1 MIITRF
7 AARNYGIR
15 GNVALVQQVQEIL
28 NQVRKVVVG
37 KDAVIGSILMS
48 MLAGGHVL
56 LEDVPGVGKTTLAL
70 AFSRAMELSYKRMQ
84 FTPDVMPSDITG
96 YTSLQMGGVPGA
108 YVPGA
113 AMCNLFL
120 ADEINRASSK
130 TQSALLE
137 VMEEGSITV
146 DGITHPM
153 PQPYLVIAT
162 QNPVGSA
169 GTQPLPESQLDRFM
183 VRLSMGYPDRRSE
196 MEMLR
201 RHQNAVSLDSVSRVV
216 SPPELAA
223 MQHEVE
229 GVYVSD
235 ALYAYITAL
244 AAWTRAQPSIRL
256 GVSPRGT
263 IALLRMAKACAYLS
277 GREFL
282 IPQDV
287 QAVFENVSAHRILLS
302 PRARVSGISEGQL
315 AQRALQQVPAPAAV

>member
-1 MIITRF
+1 M
-7 AARNYGIR
+7 
-15 GNVALVQQVQEIL
+15 QQVQEII

-37 KDAVIGSILMS
+37 KDAVIGSILMA

-96 YTSLQMGGVPGA
+96 YTTLQMGGASGT

-146 DGITHPM
+146 DGVTHPV

-162 QNPVGSA
+162 QNPAGSA

-201 RHQNAVSLDSVSRVV
+201 RHQNAVTLDDVERVV
-216 SPPELAA
+216 TPAELAA
-223 MQHEVE
+223 MQREVD
-229 GVYVSD
+229 GVFVSD
-235 ALYAYITAL
+235 TLYAYITAL
-244 AAWTRAQPSIRL
+244 AAWTRTQPSIRL
-256 GVSPRGT
+256 GMSPRGT
-263 IALLRMAKACAYLS
+263 IALLRMAKSCAYLS
-277 GREFL
+277 GRDFL
-282 IPQDV
+282 VPQDV
-287 QAVFENVSAHRILLS
+287 QTVFENVAAHRILLS
-302 PRARVSGISEGQL
+302 PRARVSGVGEQQL
-315 AQRALQQVPAPAAV
+315 AQHALAKVPAPTAV

>member
-1 MIITRF
+1 MDLCGRMGDGMQQMQKII
-7 AARNYGIR
+7 A
-15 GNVALVQQVQEIL
+15 E
-28 NQVRKVVVG
+28 VRKVVVG
-37 KDAVIGSILMS
+37 KDAVIGKIMMA

-56 LEDVPGVGKTTLAL
+56 LEDVPGVGKTTMAL
-70 AFSRAMELSYKRMQ
+70 AFSRAMDLSYKRMQ

-96 YTSLQMGGVPGA
+96 YTVLQNGGAQGS

-146 DGITHPM
+146 DGVTRPV
-153 PQPYLVIAT
+153 PSPFLVIAT
-162 QNPVGSA
+162 QNPTGSS

-201 RHQNAVSLDSVSRVV
+201 RHQNAVSLDTVACVAG
-216 SPPELAA
+216 PEDLVQ
-223 MQHEVE
+223 MQRQVDA
-229 GVYVSD
+229 VYVSEPI
-235 ALYAYITAL
+235 YAYLTAL
-244 AAWTRAQPSIRL
+244 TGWTRQQAAIRL

-263 IALLRMAKACAYLS
+263 IALLRMGKACAYMA
-277 GREFL
+277 GRDYL
-282 IPQDV
+282 LPQDV
-287 QAVFENVSAHRILLS
+287 QTVFEPVCRHRLVLS
-302 PRARVSGISEGQL
+302 PRARVSGVSEEQL
-315 AQRALQQVPAPAAV
+315 VKRALQSVQAPTVG

>member
-1 MIITRF
+1 M
-7 AARNYGIR
+7 
-15 GNVALVQQVQEIL
+15 QQVQEIV

-37 KDAVIGSILMS
+37 KDAVIGSILMA

-56 LEDVPGVGKTTLAL
+56 LEDVPGVGKTTMAL
-70 AFSRAMELSYKRMQ
+70 AFSRAMDLSYKRMQ

-96 YTSLQMGGVPGA
+96 YTTLSSGGVPGA

-137 VMEEGSITV
+137 VMEEGRITV
-146 DGITHPM
+146 DGVTHPV

-162 QNPVGSA
+162 QNPAGSS

-196 MEMLR
+196 IEMLR
-201 RHQNAVSLDSVSRVV
+201 RHQNTVSLDSVNRVID
-216 SPPELAA
+216 PRDLAA
-223 MQHEVE
+223 MQREAE
-229 GVYVSD
+229 SIFVSD

-244 AAWTRAQPSIRL
+244 CSWTRAQPAIRL

-263 IALLRMAKACAYLS
+263 IALLRMSKAAAYLT
-277 GREFL
+277 GREYL
-282 IPQDV
+282 LPQDV
-287 QAVFENVSAHRILLS
+287 QAVFENVCAHRLLLS
-302 PRARVSGISEGQL
+302 PRALVSGLSEAQLIKRAL
-315 AQRALQQVPAPAAV
+315 AQVQSPVAV

>member
-1 MIITRF
+1 MIR
-7 AARNYGIR
+7 R
-15 GNVALVQQVQEIL
+15 GNCRVFQEVQEII

-37 KDAVIGSILMS
+37 KDVVIGSILMA
-48 MLAGGHVL
+48 MLAQGHVL
-56 LEDVPGVGKTTLAL
+56 LEDVPGVGKTTMAL
-70 AFSRAMELSYKRMQ
+70 AFSRAMDLSYKRMQ

-96 YTSLQMGGVPGA
+96 YTTLQTGGAAGV

-137 VMEEGSITV
+137 VMEENSITV
-146 DGITHPM
+146 DGVTHPV

-162 QNPVGSA
+162 QNPAGSS

-196 MEMLR
+196 VEMLR
-201 RHQNAVSLDSVSRVV
+201 RHQNAVSLDSVNRVI
-216 SPPELAA
+216 SPQGLAA
-223 MQHEVE
+223 MQREVD
-229 GVYVSD
+229 GIYVSEV
-235 ALYAYITAL
+235 LYSYITEL
-244 AAWTRAQPSIRL
+244 TAWTRTQAAIRL

-263 IALLRMAKACAYLS
+263 IALLRMSKASAYLS
-277 GREFL
+277 GRDYL

-287 QAVFENVSAHRILLS
+287 QSVFENVCAHRILLS
-302 PRARVSGISEGQL
+302 PRALVSGVSEQQL
-315 AQRALQQVPAPAAV
+315 AKRALSQVPAPAAV

>member
-1 MIITRF
+1 M
-7 AARNYGIR
+7 
-15 GNVALVQQVQEIL
+15 QQVQEIVG
-28 NQVRKVVVG
+28 QIRKVVVG
-37 KDAVIGSILMS
+37 KDAVIGSILMA
-48 MLAGGHVL
+48 MLAQGHVL

-70 AFSRAMELSYKRMQ
+70 AFSRAMSLSYKRMQ

-96 YTSLQMGGVPGA
+96 YTTLQTGGIPGV

-137 VMEEGSITV
+137 VMEENSITV
-146 DGITHPM
+146 DGITHPV
-153 PQPYLVIAT
+153 PQPYMVIAT
-162 QNPVGSA
+162 QNPAGSS

-201 RHQNAVSLDSVSRVV
+201 RHQNAVSLDDVSRVL
-216 SPPELAA
+216 SPQDLAL
-223 MQHEVE
+223 MQREVE
-229 GVYVSD
+229 SIYVSEP
-235 ALYAYITAL
+235 LFSYITEL
-244 AAWTRAQPSIRL
+244 AAWTRAQPAIRF

-263 IALLRMAKACAYLS
+263 IALLRMSKAAAYLS
-277 GREFL
+277 DREYL

-287 QAVFENVSAHRILLS
+287 QAVFENVCAHRILLS
-302 PRARVSGISEGQL
+302 PRALVSGINEQQL
-315 AQRALQQVPAPAAV
+315 AKRALAQVQAPVAV

>member
-1 MIITRF
+1 M
-7 AARNYGIR
+7 
-15 GNVALVQQVQEIL
+15 QQVQEIV

-37 KDAVIGSILMS
+37 KDSVIGSILMA
-48 MLAGGHVL
+48 MLAQGHVL

-70 AFSRAMELSYKRMQ
+70 AFSRTMDLSYKRMQ

-96 YTSLQMGGVPGA
+96 YTTLQLGDTAGT

-137 VMEEGSITV
+137 VMEENSITV
-146 DGITHPM
+146 DGVTRPV
-153 PQPYLVIAT
+153 PQPFLVIAT
-162 QNPVGSA
+162 QNPAGSS

-196 MEMLR
+196 VEMLR
-201 RHQNAVSLDSVSRVV
+201 RHQNAVSLDSVSRVI
-216 SPPELAA
+216 SPQDLIV
-223 MQHEVE
+223 MQREVE
-229 GVYVSD
+229 SIYVSD
-235 ALYAYITAL
+235 ALFAYLTEL
-244 AAWTRAQPSIRL
+244 TAWTRTQSAIRI

-263 IALLRMAKACAYLS
+263 IALLRMSKAAAYLS
-277 GREFL
+277 GRDYL

-287 QAVFENVSAHRILLS
+287 QAVFESVSAHRIQLS
-302 PRARVSGISEGQL
+302 PRALVSGVNEQQL
-315 AQRALQQVPAPAAV
+315 AKRALTQVQAPVAV